1 MIRTMALALMGGLA
15 LSGSARAHD
24 LRPFQEAG
32 RSHVLH
38 EDVSPAG
45 AETINIETYVPQAC
59 SARPCRLVIALH
71 GLLRNA
77 EAARDNWIEAADR
90 HGLLIAA
97 PHFDKERFPTR
108 LYQQGGVRGE
118 PDRARWV
125 FAVIERFFDVALK
138 SGRVEGQG
146 YVLFGHS
153 AGAQFVHR
161 MAILMPEARFTTAV
175 SANAG
180 FYTLPAGKIAAGGFS
195 YPYSLDGT
203 PATEA
208 GTKLALAKP
217 LLVML
222 GERDND
228 PDHEQ
233 LNKSKG
239 AQAQGSNRLERGRH
253 FVAISRAEAQRLGVD
268 SPWRE
273 IIVPDAAHDQR
284 KMANAAAQ
292 ALFGPH

>member
-1 MIRTMALALMGGLA
+1 MIGRFVLALGVL
-15 LSGSARAHD
+15 LSGAAAAHD
-24 LRPFQEAG
+24 LRPFQDTG

-38 EDVSPAG
+38 EDIGPAG
-45 AETINIETYVPQAC
+45 AEIINVETYVPAAC
-59 SARPCRLVIALH
+59 AAKPCPLVFSLH

-77 EAARDNWIEAADR
+77 EAARDNWVEAADR
-90 HGLLIAA
+90 YGLLIAA

-125 FAVIERFFDVALK
+125 YATIERFFDAALQ
-138 SGRVEGQG
+138 SGRVEGGG

-161 MAILMPEARFTTAV
+161 MAILMPEARFTAAV

-180 FYTLPAGKIAAGGFS
+180 FYTLPVGKQAAGGFS
-195 YPYSLDGT
+195 YPYSLDGAPT
-203 PATEA
+203 DEA
-208 GTKLALAKP
+208 STKQALAKP

-239 AQAQGSNRLERGRH
+239 AEAQGANRLDRGRH
-253 FVAISRAEAQRLGVD
+253 FIAVARAQAQRLGVD

-273 IIVPDAAHDQR
+273 IIVPDAAHEQR

-292 ALFGPH
+292 ALFGAK